1 MTKEHGIRFEAI
13 QAIEEGS
20 SNYTIDNFLT
30 YISAID
36 CYFYLAN
43 RDGKHLDHDDL
54 IAKMKEQEDEKLALD
69 LSNVTQWVAVSNQL
83 PNFDETVLVYCSIYG
98 RFLATYEH
106 IGDFE
111 GEKYGNWRDFKGN
124 LGILPP
130 VYWMKIPEPPC
141 G

>member
-1 MTKEHGIRFEAI
+1 MIANDLDKTCATMKNGSYRMLIINLREM
-13 QAIEEGS
+13 EE
-20 SNYTIDNFLT
+20 
-30 YISAID
+30 
-36 CYFYLAN
+36 
-43 RDGKHLDHDDL
+43 K
-54 IAKMKEQEDEKLALD
+54 KQQKPALD